1 MENEAV
7 DMKLIDGGHVT
18 FYEIKMETTVKNCI
32 RLALEQLI
40 EYAHYPN
47 YQRADNLVVVGDVSL
62 NDDDSTYLKFIRDT
76 YNIPL
81 HYAQWSWTNNKLGP
95 LL

>member
-1 MENEAV
+1 M
-7 DMKLIDGGHVT
+7 DMKLIEGGHVT
-18 FYEIKMETTVKNCI
+18 FFEIKMKRTVKNCI
-32 RLALEQLI
+32 RLALGQLI

-47 YQRADNLVVVGDVSL
+47 YKRADNLVVVGDVSP

-81 HYAQWSWTNNKLGP
+81 HYAQWCWIDDKLDDQF
-95 LL
+95 